1 MAFTMEAPTKYQSID
16 ERFDWII
23 AYMVLED
30 MFVHNILMLMEKR
43 AVTDCATMGV
53 CVQEAS
59 LLLVYNL
66 EFVKK
71 LTDPELRYI
80 LTHEVYHVAFHHVT
94 IRRPE
99 DPSQHEIWNIAA
111 DLAINSLIPDTGSRH
126 MPKGE
131 LEGQRPEKYGFEPKL
146 SMEMYLQLLRD
157 QDSKDKK
164 DGKGKGDGKS
174 NGQGGGKGDKDGKGQ
189 SKGFDDHKGWRES
202 EVMKEIVR
210 QTVERMA
217 LDERSWGSTPGDV
230 KSMILAAQ
238 RSEIAWHKLLR
249 HYLGLLPSTK
259 KEPTFR
265 KPNRRYGWPYCG
277 DKREHVDRKLV
288 AMDSSGSIS
297 DSDLA
302 LFISEC
308 NRLAEVQPVDL
319 QIFDCTLQGPIIP
332 FNKRKASL
340 GVPGRGGTDF
350 QMIMDLAEKRRYQSV
365 IILTD
370 GCAPAPTKPAFVKDV
385 IWVIIGSGNK
395 PPVDW
400 GRVVMVPDRT
410 VPKKSK

>member
-1 MAFTMEAPTKYQSID
+1 MAFTMEAPTQYKSID

-43 AVTDCATMGV
+43 PSTSVSTMGV
-53 CVQEAS
+53 CVQDAS

-66 EFVKK
+66 EFVQK
-71 LTDPELRYI
+71 LTDPELRYV
-80 LTHEVYHVAFHHVT
+80 LTHEVYHVAFHHIT

-99 DPSQHEIWNIAA
+99 DPNQHQIWNQAA
-111 DLAINSLIPDTGSRH
+111 DLAINSLIPDTVSRH
-126 MPKGE
+126 MPKGD
-131 LEGQRPEKYGFEPKL
+131 LEGMRPEKLGFDPKL
-146 SMEMYLQLLRD
+146 SMEQYLQLLRD

-164 DGKGKGDGKS
+164 NGKGEGEGE
-174 NGQGGGKGDKDGKGQ
+174 GKGEGKGE
-189 SKGFDDHKGWRES
+189 GFDDHSGWRES

-217 LDERSWGSTPGDV
+217 LNERSWGNTPGDV
-230 KSMILAAQ
+230 KALILAAQ

-249 HYLGLLPSTK
+249 HFLGLLPSTK

-277 DKREHVDRKLV
+277 DKREHIDKKLV
-288 AMDSSGSIS
+288 AMDSSGSVS
-297 DSDLA
+297 DDDLS
-302 LFISEC
+302 LFVAEC

-319 QIFDCTLQGPIIP
+319 QIFDCELQGPVIP
-332 FNKRKASL
+332 FNKRKAQL
-340 GVPGRGGTDF
+340 GIPGRGGTDF
-350 QMIMDLAEKRRYQSV
+350 QRVMDLAEKHRYQSV

-370 GCAPAPTKPAFVKDV
+370 GAAPAPTKPAFVKDV
-385 IWVIIGSGNK
+385 IWVIVGGGD

-400 GRVVMVPDRT
+400 GRVVRVPDRT
-410 VPKKSK
+410 VKKSRK

>member
-1 MAFTMEAPTKYQSID
+1 MAFTMEAPAKYKSID

-43 AVTDCATMGV
+43 PSTQCETMGV
-53 CVQEAS
+53 MVQDAS
-59 LLLVYNL
+59 LVMVYNL
-66 EFVKK
+66 EFVQK
-71 LTDPELRYI
+71 LTDPELRYV
-80 LTHEVYHVAFHHVT
+80 LTHEVYHVAFHHIT

-99 DPSQHEIWNIAA
+99 DPDQHSLWNQAA

-126 MPKGE
+126 MPKGD
-131 LEGQRPEKYGFEPKL
+131 LEGMRPEKLGFEPKL
-146 SMEMYLQLLRD
+146 SMEQYLQLLRD
-157 QDSKDKK
+157 KDSQDKK
-164 DGKGKGDGKS
+164 DGKGKGDGK
-174 NGQGGGKGDKDGKGQ
+174 GQSGDGKGD
-189 SKGFDDHKGWRES
+189 KGFDDHSGWRES

-230 KSMILAAQ
+230 KAMILAAQ

-249 HYLGLLPSTK
+249 HYIGMLPSTK
-259 KEPTFR
+259 KESTFR

-277 DKREHVDRKLV
+277 DKREHIDRKLI
-288 AMDSSGSIS
+288 AMDSSGSVS

-302 LFISEC
+302 LFIAEC

-319 QIFDCTLQGPIIP
+319 QIFDHGLQGPVIP
-332 FNKRKASL
+332 FNKKKAQL

-350 QMIMDLAEKRRYQSV
+350 QEVMDLAEQRKYQSL

-370 GCAPAPTKPAFVKDV
+370 GGAPAPTKPAFVRDV
-385 IWVIIGSGNK
+385 IWVIVGGGK
-395 PPVDW
+395 PPVEW
-400 GRVVMVPDRT
+400 GRVVMIPDRT
-410 VPKKSK
+410 VKKSKK